1 MKENNKLSKKNNE
14 IQKNPYPYG
23 KIEFKPIQ
31 YKVLAKKMDKLK
43 KDFKFFINKNKSYKR
58 IKTRNTTLDTQM
70 TRILSRLATQKED
83 NSHLIKSLNM
93 NIKGKNKRFMSAK
106 EIERFREKK
115 SFLLK
120 MISLNNEKDKNN
132 SGTNLYMH
140 SRNQKI
146 KFPIHKFNATNKL
159 GNSLIGLKK
168 NKNKNTNEEFRTS
181 FGNKSIENIPL
192 IKSFIF
198 KDNKTNNKSWKKF
211 VNQKLISRDGIINQ
225 KHFSLFQPKSTK
237 NINITN
243 LLLDNIKV
251 EDNSEIKEEPKIKEK
266 NSKKELSNIS
276 LDINMDN
283 NKTVTYD
290 DKIKIKR
297 KIYLKKLNSTVEK
310 FEHSKSYYPDNDIIK
325 TKLKDPFTFFKTK
338 NMSQL
343 ESTFFN
349 KGKKR
354 RINLMKNNIIPK
366 ISLVN
371 TLTPAKT
378 EKNKLISKSKE
389 KTYNSKVI
397 IKKLNIIK
405 NRANNKKMNIKT
417 MYKNNNKY
425 INKLVNYFSFDEAK
439 IINKSMGRDI
449 KKDAIKYKKGLGNFV
464 YFEGKFFFAT
474 HLSHIRKGEVKYK

>member
-120 MISLNNEKDKNN
+120 MISLNNEKDKNK

-251 EDNSEIKEEPKIKEK
+251 EDNSEIKEEPTIKEK
-266 NSKKELSNIS
+266 NNKKELSNIS

-283 NKTVTYD
+283 
-290 DKIKIKR
+290 
-297 KIYLKKLNSTVEK
+297 
-310 FEHSKSYYPDNDIIK
+310 
-325 TKLKDPFTFFKTK
+325 
-338 NMSQL
+338 
-343 ESTFFN
+343 
-349 KGKKR
+349 
-354 RINLMKNNIIPK
+354 
-366 ISLVN
+366 
-371 TLTPAKT
+371 
-378 EKNKLISKSKE
+378 
-389 KTYNSKVI
+389 
-397 IKKLNIIK
+397 
-405 NRANNKKMNIKT
+405 
-417 MYKNNNKY
+417 
-425 INKLVNYFSFDEAK
+425 SF
-439 IINKSMGRDI
+439 
-449 KKDAIKYKKGLGNFV
+449 
-464 YFEGKFFFAT
+464 
-474 HLSHIRKGEVKYK
+474 